1 MNLLASLINKKAEE
15 IFPVAKYRDANE
27 VINYTNRNKVR
38 SLEVEMR
45 YSEVRYRFSQNMKNR
60 KLHRNRIL
68 AIKKYLEENVNQ
80 YYPRNFK
87 NDAHA
92 IYTMLKA
99 KDITLKDLEKVN
111 SYLI

>member
-15 IFPVAKYRDANE
+15 IFPVAKYRDAKD
-27 VINYTNRNKVR
+27 VINYTNRNKIR

-45 YSEVRYRFSQNMKNR
+45 YSEVRY
-60 KLHRNRIL
+60 RIL

-80 YYPRNFK
+80 YYPRSFK